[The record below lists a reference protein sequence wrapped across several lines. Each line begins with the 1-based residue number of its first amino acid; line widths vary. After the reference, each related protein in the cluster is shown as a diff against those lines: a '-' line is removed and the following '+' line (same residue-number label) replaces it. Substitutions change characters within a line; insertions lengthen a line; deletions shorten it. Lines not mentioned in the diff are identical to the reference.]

1 MKPLND
7 YSNIRG
13 FCYSGG
19 YRVSQEQLKRE
30 LGYARSLQLNSTRIW
45 LSEREYR
52 KDPAA
57 FLSKLTAF
65 VETAWEAGISTM
77 PILFNGNGLNPGDL
91 EAEYKEYADR
101 YVKDVVLALRGE
113 PGLFMWDVMNEPS
126 CNDYIIEAK
135 GEEKRLR
142 WEKVNEFLRRSCDM
156 VRKQD
161 SVNAVTIGHTYMGDV
176 EDTVGEVDVFSFHDY
191 LPVRRQV
198 EESYLAAENLS
209 ERVKKPFLNSELCCL
224 CRANPYDMALDI
236 CREHHTGWYL
246 FELMIDGYWSDVHGI
261 FYPDGTVRD
270 PSIPAAVLG
279 FQRKRGEG
287 MVLPN
292 PNKEGYAE
300 RGISMVKEALA
311 EKTKVFSAGR
321 KSIDEVLEAA
331 EFCANL
337 LEACELVPMY
347 DPPTARIERIRK
359 AGDEREAR
367 KLAYELAM
375 LLQDKCL
382 LL

>member
-7 YSNIRG
+7 YSHIRG

-52 KDPAA
+52 KDPEE
-57 FLSKLTAF
+57 FLRKLISF

-91 EAEYKEYADR
+91 EEEYEEYAQA

-113 PGLFMWDVMNEPS
+113 PGLLMWDVMNEPS
-126 CNDYIIEAK
+126 CNDYVMDAGEARK
-135 GEEKRLR
+135 AH
-142 WEKVNEFLRRSCDM
+142 WEKVNAFLRRSCDK
-156 VRKQD
+156 VRKYD
-161 SVNAVTIGHTYMGDV
+161 SVNAVTIGHTYMADV
-176 EDTVGEVDVFSFHDY
+176 EETVEEVDVFSFHDY

-198 EESYLAAENLS
+198 EESYLAAEELS

-279 FQRKRGEG
+279 FRRKRDEG
-287 MVLPN
+287 MVYPN
-292 PNKEGYAE
+292 ANKEGYAE

-311 EKTKVFSAGR
+311 EKTKVFRAGR

-347 DPPTARIERIRK
+347 NPPTARIACIRK